1 MRRTQYRAGIVTLHM
16 TPAQASSWNNG
27 GIDATGPDGDSI
39 LVEWALTTEH
49 GLPSS
54 KLVSLRQ
61 ACLLAD
67 ILAVIGNGGWLSD
80 SLESPAHQEPTA

>member
-1 MRRTQYRAGIVTLHM
+1 MRRMQYRAGIVTLHM

-27 GIDATGPDGDSI
+27 GIDATGPDGETI
-39 LVEWALTTEH
+39 MVEWGITTAQ

-67 ILAVIGNGGWLSD
+67 ILAVIGNGGWLSA
-80 SLESPAHQEPTA
+80 SLESPAQEVPTV